1 MSERYQ
7 LEGYMEYDDHT
18 SFFIHD
24 NQKKE
29 TIMIIL
35 EEFKIVIIRGDMAPY
50 QIEVFDMVL
59 HEDLDAD
66 GTEEL
71 TIKMD
76 SEEDNSDN

>member
-1 MSERYQ
+1 MSDRYQ

-18 SFFIHD
+18 SFFLRD

-29 TIMIIL
+29 TIMIVL
-35 EEFKIVIIRGDMAPY
+35 EEFKIVVIRGDMAPY

-71 TIKMD
+71 TDEMD